1 MAQSDQVVQNATF
14 PTVRADIND
23 NLAALYSQSSGPSAP
38 ATTVAFQPW
47 VDTSSSPPVW
57 KIRNAAN
64 TNWITVG
71 VLDPAGFQSG
81 GVTPIANGGTGEITA
96 AAAIAALLPSQGGNA
111 NKALITNGTSLLW
124 SNAIGSSFTKYET
137 TGTFT
142 WTKPEGVT
150 TVIVF
155 CWGGGGAGGVDSSF
169 FRKGSGGAGA
179 ACVIGIL
186 KATDLSSSETITVG
200 AGGVGTST
208 DGNGQNGANS
218 SFGSHVIGYGGRGGD
233 RSNDQPLGSRAW
245 GMGDYVSQDQALA
258 SWDPNEIDYVR
269 LDAPDIFSG
278 GAGGYSG
285 SFSDSAGYGSSRG
298 GNATFGGAGGGGSSS
313 DRVGGISVF
322 GGNGGQGADGS
333 ANAVSGSQPG
343 GGGGGAEDG
352 VAGSGGDGA
361 VWVITL

>member
-23 NLAALYSQSSGPSAP
+23 NLAALFSQSSGDSEPS
-38 ATTVAFQPW
+38 TTVAFQTW
-47 VDTSSSPPVW
+47 VHTNNQESDYPIW
-57 KIRNAAN
+57 KIRNSAN
-64 TNWITVG
+64 AGWITVG

-111 NKALITNGTSLLW
+111 NKALITTGTSLLW
-124 SNAIGSSFTKYET
+124 GNAISSTFTKYET

-142 WTKPEGVT
+142 WTKPAGVT
-150 TVIVF
+150 TVIVL
-155 CWGGGGAGGVDSSF
+155 CWGGGGAGGADNDHG
-169 FRKGSGGAGA
+169 GSGGAGA
-179 ACVIGIL
+179 SCVIGIL

-233 RSNDQPLGSRAW
+233 DDDNEVPLGSRTW
-245 GMGDYVSQDQALA
+245 GIGELVQSVDNAT
-258 SWDPNEIDYVR
+258 P
-269 LDAPDIFSG
+269 DAPDIFSG
-278 GAGGYSG
+278 GAGGYSNL
-285 SFSDSAGYGSSRG
+285 DGSSRTSGPG
-298 GNATFGGAGGGGSSS
+298 GKAVFGGGGGGGADN
-313 DRVGGISVF
+313 DRAGGTSVF
-322 GGNGGQGADGS
+322 GGNGGQGRDGS

>member
-38 ATTVAFQPW
+38 TTTVAFQPW

-64 TNWITVG
+64 TGWITVG
-71 VLDPAGFQSG
+71 VLDPAGFESG
-81 GVTPIANGGTGEITA
+81 GVTPIANGGTGQITA

-111 NKALITNGTSLLW
+111 NKALITTGTSLLW
-124 SNAIGSSFTKYET
+124 GNAISSSFTKYET

-142 WTKPEGVT
+142 WTKPAGVT

-155 CWGGGGAGGVDSSF
+155 CWGGGGAGGADNSTG
-169 FRKGSGGAGA
+169 GSGGAGA
-179 ACVIGIL
+179 ACVITAL
-186 KATDLSSSETITVG
+186 AAADLGSSETVTVG
-200 AGGVGTST
+200 AGGVGTSS
-208 DGNGQNGANS
+208 DGNGQSGANS

-233 RSNDQPLGSRAW
+233 DDDDNVPLGSRAW
-245 GMGDYVSQDQALA
+245 GMGDRVTQSFGNAGKDAL
-258 SWDPNEIDYVR
+258 
-269 LDAPDIFSG
+269 DIFSG
-278 GAGGYSG
+278 GTGGYSG
-285 SFSDSAGYGSSRG
+285 YLGTNYPTGGPG
-298 GNATFGGAGGGGSSS
+298 GNATFGGGGGGGSVG
-313 DRVGGISVF
+313 DRAGGTSVF
-322 GGNGGQGADGS
+322 GGNGGQGRDGG

>member
-38 ATTVAFQPW
+38 TTTVAFQPW

-64 TNWITVG
+64 TAWITVG

-111 NKALITNGTSLLW
+111 NKALITTGTSLLW
-124 SNAIGSSFTKYET
+124 GDAISSTFTKYET

-142 WTKPEGVT
+142 WTKPAGVT
-150 TVIVF
+150 TVIVL
-155 CWGGGGAGGVDSSF
+155 CWGGGGAGGADNDHG
-169 FRKGSGGAGA
+169 GSGGAGA
-179 ACVIGIL
+179 SCVIGIL

-200 AGGVGTST
+200 AGGAGASS

-233 RSNDQPLGSRAW
+233 DDDNEVPLGSRAW
-245 GMGDYVSQDQALA
+245 GMGGLVAQGPDSAT
-258 SWDPNEIDYVR
+258 P
-269 LDAPDIFSG
+269 DAPDIFSG
-278 GAGGYSG
+278 GTGGYSNLDG
-285 SFSDSAGYGSSRG
+285 FSRTSGPG
-298 GNATFGGAGGGGSSS
+298 GKAVFGGGGGGGADN
-313 DRVGGISVF
+313 DRAGGTSVF
-322 GGNGGQGADGS
+322 GGNGGQGRDGS
-333 ANAVSGSQPG
+333 TDAASGSQPG

>member
-38 ATTVAFQPW
+38 TTTVAFQPW

-57 KIRNAAN
+57 KIRNSAN
-64 TNWITVG
+64 TAWITVG

-111 NKALITNGTSLLW
+111 NKALITTGTSLLW
-124 SNAIGSSFTKYET
+124 GDAISSTFTKYET

-142 WTKPEGVT
+142 WTKPAGVT
-150 TVIVF
+150 TVIVL
-155 CWGGGGAGGVDSSF
+155 CWGGGGAGGADNTDG
-169 FRKGSGGAGA
+169 GSGGAGA
-179 ACVIGIL
+179 SCVIGIL

-200 AGGVGTST
+200 AGGAGTSS

-233 RSNDQPLGSRAW
+233 DDDNEVPLGSRAW
-245 GMGDYVSQDQALA
+245 GMGGLVSQSVSGQDAL
-258 SWDPNEIDYVR
+258 
-269 LDAPDIFSG
+269 DIFSG
-278 GAGGYSG
+278 GTGGYS
-285 SFSDSAGYGSSRG
+285 SSGTGGPG
-298 GNATFGGAGGGGSSS
+298 GNATFGGGGGGGAFG
-313 DRVGGISVF
+313 DNAGGTSVF
-322 GGNGGQGADGS
+322 GGNGGQGRDGS

>member
-38 ATTVAFQPW
+38 TTTVAFQPW
-47 VDTSSSPPVW
+47 VDTSGSPPVW

-64 TNWITVG
+64 TAWITVG

-111 NKALITNGTSLLW
+111 NKALITTGTSLLW
-124 SNAIGSSFTKYET
+124 GNAIGSSFTKYET

-150 TVIVF
+150 TVIVL
-155 CWGGGGAGGVDSSF
+155 CWGGGGAGGADNTDG
-169 FRKGSGGAGA
+169 GSGGAGA
-179 ACVIGIL
+179 SCVIGIL

-200 AGGVGTST
+200 AGGAGTSS

-218 SFGSHVIGYGGRGGD
+218 SFGSHVIGYGGRGG
-233 RSNDQPLGSRAW
+233 NDDDNEVPLGSRAW
-245 GMGDYVSQDQALA
+245 GMGGLVSQSVSGQDAL
-258 SWDPNEIDYVR
+258 
-269 LDAPDIFSG
+269 DIFSG
-278 GAGGYSG
+278 GTGGYSDLDG
-285 SFSDSAGYGSSRG
+285 FVGIG
-298 GNATFGGAGGGGSSS
+298 GPGGKAVFGGGG
-313 DRVGGISVF
+313 GGGAFGDNAGGTSVF
-322 GGNGGQGADGS
+322 GGNGGQGRDGS
-333 ANAVSGSQPG
+333 TDAASGSQPG
-343 GGGGGAEDG
+343 GGGGGAENG

>member
-23 NLAALYSQSSGPSAP
+23 NLAALYSQSSGPSEP
-38 ATTVAFQPW
+38 TTTVAFQPW

-150 TVIVF
+150 TVIVL
-155 CWGGGGAGGVDSSF
+155 CWGGGGAGAADYLL
-169 FRKGSGGAGA
+169 RGSGGAGA
-179 ACVIGIL
+179 SCVIGIL

-233 RSNDQPLGSRAW
+233 RFNDQPLGSRAW
-245 GMGDYVSQDQALA
+245 GMGDYVSQDQSVA
-258 SWDPNEIDYVR
+258 SWDPDEIDYVR

-285 SFSDSAGYGSSRG
+285 DFSDPESSLARSSRG
-298 GNATFGGAGGGGSSS
+298 GNATFGGAGGGGARS
-313 DRVGGISVF
+313 DRAGGISVF

>member
-38 ATTVAFQPW
+38 TTTVAFQPW

-57 KIRNAAN
+57 KIRNSAN
-64 TNWITVG
+64 TAWITVG

-111 NKALITNGTSLLW
+111 NKALITTGTSLLW
-124 SNAIGSSFTKYET
+124 GNAIGSSFTKYET

-142 WTKPEGVT
+142 WTKPDGVT
-150 TVIVF
+150 TVIVL
-155 CWGGGGAGGVDSSF
+155 CWGGGGAGGADNTDG
-169 FRKGSGGAGA
+169 GSGGAGA
-179 ACVIGIL
+179 SCVIGIL

-200 AGGVGTST
+200 AGGVGTSS

-233 RSNDQPLGSRAW
+233 DDDNEVPLGSRTW
-245 GMGDYVSQDQALA
+245 GIGELVQSVDNAT
-258 SWDPNEIDYVR
+258 P
-269 LDAPDIFSG
+269 DAPDIFSG
-278 GAGGYSG
+278 GAGG
-285 SFSDSAGYGSSRG
+285 FSDYVGGVYQGGPG
-298 GNATFGGAGGGGSSS
+298 GNATFGGAGGGGSMD
-313 DRVGGISVF
+313 DRAGGTSVF
-322 GGNGGQGADGS
+322 GGNGGQGRNNND
-333 ANAVSGSQPG
+333 NAVSGSQPG

>member
-38 ATTVAFQPW
+38 TTTVAFQPW

-64 TNWITVG
+64 TAWITVG

-150 TVIVF
+150 TVIVL
-155 CWGGGGAGGVDSSF
+155 CWGGGGAGGADNTDG
-169 FRKGSGGAGA
+169 GSGGAGA
-179 ACVIGIL
+179 SCVIGIL

-200 AGGVGTST
+200 AGGVGTSS

-233 RSNDQPLGSRAW
+233 DDDNEVPLGSRAW
-245 GMGDYVSQDQALA
+245 GIGELVTQGPDDAT
-258 SWDPNEIDYVR
+258 P
-269 LDAPDIFSG
+269 DAPDIFSG

-285 SFSDSAGYGSSRG
+285 LFGGVYQGGRG
-298 GNATFGGAGGGGSSS
+298 GNATFGGAGGGGSMD
-313 DRVGGISVF
+313 DRAGGTSVF
-322 GGNGGQGADGS
+322 GGNGGQGRNNNN
-333 ANAVSGSQPG
+333 NAVSGSQPG

>member
-38 ATTVAFQPW
+38 TTTVAFQPW

-57 KIRNAAN
+57 KIRNSAN
-64 TNWITVG
+64 TAWITVG
-71 VLDPAGFQSG
+71 VLDPAGFESG
-81 GVTPIANGGTGEITA
+81 GVTPIANGGTGQITA

-111 NKALITNGTSLLW
+111 NKALITTGTSLLW
-124 SNAIGSSFTKYET
+124 GNAISSTFTKYET

-142 WTKPEGVT
+142 WTKPAGVT

-155 CWGGGGAGGVDSSF
+155 CWGGGGAGAADNSQG
-169 FRKGSGGAGA
+169 GSGGAGA
-179 ACVIGIL
+179 ACVIAAL
-186 KATDLSSSETITVG
+186 AAADLGSTETITVG
-200 AGGVGTST
+200 AGGAGTSS

-233 RSNDQPLGSRAW
+233 DDDDDVPLGSRAW
-245 GMGDYVSQDQALA
+245 GMGDYVSQANTGRNAL
-258 SWDPNEIDYVR
+258 
-269 LDAPDIFSG
+269 DIFSG
-278 GAGGYSG
+278 GGGGYSG
-285 SFSDSAGYGSSRG
+285 YLGSNYPTG
-298 GNATFGGAGGGGSSS
+298 GPGGKAVFGGGGGGGS
-313 DRVGGISVF
+313 VGDNAGGTSVF
-322 GGNGGQGADGS
+322 GGNGGQGRDGG

>member
-23 NLAALYSQSSGPSAP
+23 NLAALYSQSSGPSDPTEAGFQ
-38 ATTVAFQPW
+38 TVAFQPW

-57 KIRNAAN
+57 KIRNSAN
-64 TNWITVG
+64 TGWITVG
-71 VLDPAGFQSG
+71 VLDPAGFESG
-81 GVTPIANGGTGEITA
+81 GVTPIANGGTGQITA

-111 NKALITNGTSLLW
+111 NKALITTGTSLLW
-124 SNAIGSSFTKYET
+124 GNAISSTFTKYET

-142 WTKPEGVT
+142 WTKPAGVT

-155 CWGGGGAGGVDSSF
+155 CWGGGGAGGADNSEG
-169 FRKGSGGAGA
+169 GSGGAGA
-179 ACVIGIL
+179 ACVITAL
-186 KATDLSSSETITVG
+186 AAADLSSSETVTVG
-200 AGGVGTST
+200 AGGIGRST

-233 RSNDQPLGSRAW
+233 DDDDDVPLGSRAW
-245 GMGDYVSQDQALA
+245 GMGDYVSQANSGQNAL
-258 SWDPNEIDYVR
+258 
-269 LDAPDIFSG
+269 DIFSG
-278 GAGGYSG
+278 GGGGYS
-285 SFSDSAGYGSSRG
+285 STDGSSETG
-298 GNATFGGAGGGGSSS
+298 GPGGKAVFGGGGGGGAFG
-313 DRVGGISVF
+313 DRAGGTSVF
-322 GGNGGQGADGS
+322 GGNGGQGRDGS

-343 GGGGGAEDG
+343 GGGGGAEGG